1 MSRLFVVA
9 DKQKS
14 NQQEAREAVKRYR
27 KKPFIPRGFIGERF
41 DHRGWPPDV
50 VRAFLNAFVIRPEKG
65 EIQRRL
71 YGQAGS

>member
-1 MSRLFVVA
+1 MTLNRNSKLFA
-9 DKQKS
+9 IATEQKS
-14 NQQEAREAVKRYR
+14 PEAVKRYR

-65 EIQRRL
+65 EIQRKL
-71 YGQAGS
+71 YGAKG